1 MIKIYDDRKTVSQI
15 NQLLLTPTVHS
26 LVAPSRCYN
35 VAPPLPPPPHA
46 TKWIAIISMSKSNAA
61 SASHRNRCW
70 RAKSYHWQP
79 PVSGAIAA
87 DRGSLAS
94 AYNCFAESRQDP
106 LVPTVAQASLDDCT
120 APVVQG
126 ALLQNS
132 CMQRQAHRDRRRWRL
147 TPAVASDRFSRAT
160 SDSDAM
166 HFAMLQPFFSDC
178 LYTPFFF

>member
-1 MIKIYDDRKTVSQI
+1 MY
-15 NQLLLTPTVHS
+15 
-26 LVAPSRCYN
+26 
-35 VAPPLPPPPHA
+35 APPSPT
-46 TKWIAIISMSKSNAA
+46 TKCIAIISMSKSNAA

-147 TPAVASDRFSRAT
+147 KPAVSSDRLSRAS

-166 HFAMLQPFFSDC
+166 HFARLQPFFSDC
-178 LYTPFFF
+178 FYFQRARILSDSRSNIEILSDSRSNLDLHLLKHSICNIGKL

>member
-1 MIKIYDDRKTVSQI
+1 MEQTRHRQNGLQSSQC
-15 NQLLLTPTVHS
+15 QKD
-26 LVAPSRCYN
+26 Y
-35 VAPPLPPPPHA
+35 PL
-46 TKWIAIISMSKSNAA
+46 SKSNGA

-87 DRGSLAS
+87 DRGSPAS

-147 TPAVASDRFSRAT
+147 TAAVASDRFSRAT

-166 HFAMLQPFFSDC
+166 HFARLQPFSSDC
-178 LYTPFFF
+178 LFFQRARTRIARIRSWQNSGKLMEFT

>member
-1 MIKIYDDRKTVSQI
+1 
-15 NQLLLTPTVHS
+15 
-26 LVAPSRCYN
+26 
-35 VAPPLPPPPHA
+35 
-46 TKWIAIISMSKSNAA
+46 MSKSNAA

-94 AYNCFAESRQDP
+94 AYNCFSESRKDP
-106 LVPTVAQASLDDCT
+106 LVPTVAQASLDDCA

-132 CMQRQAHRDRRRWRL
+132 CMRREARCTRRRRRL
-147 TPAVASDRFSRAT
+147 KPAVASDRFSRAS

-166 HFAMLQPFFSDC
+166 RFARLQPFFPDC
-178 LYTPFFF
+178 VYTPFFFQRARILSDSRSDLDMGSLSTNDRANKGVMTNGSLAN